1 MLLKG
6 SREGDTPGFLGYCPQ
21 ENALW
26 PNLTVKEHLEIFAAV
41 RGLRKSHAA
50 VAITRLADALKL
62 QDQLKSPV
70 KTLSEGVKRKV
81 YAGLRR

>member
-50 VAITRLADALKL
+50 VAITRYMSGGALRTGGG
-62 QDQLKSPV
+62 QGES
-70 KTLSEGVKRKV
+70 G
-81 YAGLRR
+81 

>member
-1 MLLKG
+1 
-6 SREGDTPGFLGYCPQ
+6 
-21 ENALW
+21 
-26 PNLTVKEHLEIFAAV
+26 
-41 RGLRKSHAA
+41 
-50 VAITRLADALKL
+50 LADALKL